1 MKEDQVK
8 SLMIEQDQFL
18 KSEKSKSISERIQTL
33 EKLKASIKSHEQD
46 IVDALYKDFQKPE
59 FEVFTTELFVA
70 YKELNLFIKKIKK
83 WSKPK
88 SISSAWLNFPSSD
101 KIYYVPWG
109 KVLVIAPWNY
119 PFQLAIT
126 PVIGA
131 IACGNT
137 VVLKPS
143 EHAPYTADV

>member
-70 YKELNLFIKKIKK
+70 YKELNLFIKKIKNG
-83 WSKPK
+83 
-88 SISSAWLNFPSSD
+88 LNPNQFPLL
-101 KIYYVPWG
+101 G
-109 KVLVIAPWNY
+109 
-119 PFQLAIT
+119 
-126 PVIGA
+126 
-131 IACGNT
+131 
-137 VVLKPS
+137 
-143 EHAPYTADV
+143 